1 MSRRW
6 LKVLPASGLA
16 ALLSCTSVT
25 VQPPPEAPAPQ
36 PEQPQPQAS
45 SPQAADPL
53 PVRIHRAGS
62 LWEAVDWSTLPGFES
77 DTLAEAWNAWLKS
90 CERPPAALAA
100 VCPQVRQLSLADDA
114 GKRAWLQSNF
124 QPYKV
129 LAPDT
134 DADRGLLTSYFEP
147 ELQASHLPQG
157 AFTVPLYAAPPQ
169 LRARQPWFSRQEIA
183 TLPQAQAAL
192 QGRVIAYL
200 DSAVDAMSLQIQG
213 SGRVRITEPDGQ
225 IRLVRL
231 AFAGHNGHTYASIGR
246 YLIDQHGLRDA
257 SWPGIKDWLA
267 RHPQWLQTVL
277 WQNPRVVFFKEEALT
292 AFEAG
297 FGPRGAQGVALTPGR
312 SIAVDPRSIP
322 YGTPVWLSSPGPLQN
337 LQRLVLAQDT
347 GGAIVGAVRA
357 DYFAGWGAQAGEFA
371 GRMKQSLQL
380 WVLWPKSV
388 N

>member
-1 MSRRW
+1 MSQRW
-6 LKVLPASGLA
+6 LKALPALGLV
-16 ALLSCTSVT
+16 ALLSCTSVP
-25 VQPPPEAPAPQ
+25 VQAPPEAQAPQ

-45 SPQAADPL
+45 SSSAAGPE
-53 PVRIHRAGS
+53 PFRVRRAGS
-62 LWEAVDWSTLPGFES
+62 VWEAVDWSSLPGYEG

-90 CERPPAALAA
+90 CERPPSTWAA
-100 VCPQVRQLSLADDA
+100 VCPQVRQLSLADEA
-114 GKRAWLQSNF
+114 GKRAWLQSTL

-129 LAPDT
+129 VAPDSGS
-134 DADRGLLTSYFEP
+134 DRGLLTSYFEP
-147 ELQASHLPQG
+147 ELQASRLRQG
-157 AFTVPLYAAPPQ
+157 AFNVPLYAAPSQ
-169 LRARQPWFSRQEIA
+169 LRARQPWFSRQEID
-183 TLPQAQAAL
+183 TLAQAQAAL
-192 QGRVIAYL
+192 EGRVIAYL

-213 SGRVRITEPDGQ
+213 SGRVRITEPDGR

-277 WQNPRVVFFKEEALT
+277 WQNPRVVFFKEEALS

-322 YGTPVWLSSPGPLQN
+322 YGTPVWLSSSGPLQN

-371 GRMKQSLQL
+371 GRMKQSLHL
-380 WVLWPKSV
+380 WVLWPKGV

>member
-1 MSRRW
+1 MRPRW
-6 LKVLPASGLA
+6 LKALPALGL
-16 ALLSCTSVT
+16 LVLWSCTS
-25 VQPPPEAPAPQ
+25 APQ
-36 PEQPQPQAS
+36 RPASQDPPGAPDISQTQPQS
-45 SPQAADPL
+45 SPEPL
-53 PVRIHRAGS
+53 PTATSLRRPGS
-62 LWEAVDWSTLPGFES
+62 LWQAVDWSALPGFDS
-77 DTLAEAWNAWLKS
+77 DSLAQAWNAWIKS
-90 CERPPAALAA
+90 CERPTAPLAA
-100 VCPQVRQLSLADDA
+100 ACPQVRQLSLADDA
-114 GKRAWLQSNF
+114 DKRAWIQSRF
-124 QPYKV
+124 QPYRV
-129 LAPDT
+129 VALDT
-134 DADRGLLTSYFEP
+134 GSDTGLLTSYFEP
-147 ELQASHLPQG
+147 ELQASRLPQG
-157 AFTVPLYAAPPQ
+157 AFNVPLYAAPAQ
-169 LRARQPWFSRQEIA
+169 LRSRQPWFSRQEID
-183 TLPQAQAAL
+183 TLAQAQDAL

-267 RHPQWLQTVL
+267 RHPQLQQTVL
-277 WQNPRVVFFKEEALT
+277 WQNPRVVFFKEEPLNT
-292 AFEAG
+292 FDAG

-322 YGTPVWLSSPGPLQN
+322 YGTPVWLSSSGSLQN

-371 GRMKQSLQL
+371 GRMKQPLQL
-380 WVLWPKSV
+380 WALWPKGV